1 MVTLPLHQV
10 SANQK
15 AHENKSGIQL
25 WLCLQLHA
33 RFSLSLHSDFV
44 RNLQCEVYDMS
55 STKKRKANTLDQFF
69 QLKQPRVE
77 PPSTQANTAD
87 KSEETNAVNKTTSRH
102 RNEFDRS

>member
-25 WLCLQLHA
+25 WLFTITCEVFPQFTF
-33 RFSLSLHSDFV
+33 RFCSI
-44 RNLQCEVYDMS
+44 QCEVYDMS

-77 PPSTQANTAD
+77 PSSTQANTAD